1 MMGDHDSEL
10 RVVGSYTREVRVRGN
25 KGGYMVI

>member
-1 MMGDHDSEL
+1 MMGDHDSEWS
-10 RVVGSYTREVRVRGN
+10 VVGNYTKRVRVRGN